1 MNRVSVARFR
11 VGHVFQEVTL
21 RSTGLCAYTW
31 APFWYSAITPCLW
44 PFTDKTTNNN
54 WHNKLLVLENTRIY
68 ALSCYIICI
77 YFIILENTR
86 IYALSCYTICICLIV
101 LEKSQIYTLRMTV
114 TFAKSQIRTKWRF
127 FQQVNLSR

>member
-31 APFWYSAITPCLW
+31 APLCYSAITPCLW

-68 ALSCYIICI
+68 ALRCYINCI
-77 YFIILENTR
+77 YFIILENTQ
-86 IYALSCYTICICLIV
+86 IYALSGYTICICVLV

-114 TFAKSQIRTKWRF
+114 TFAKSQLRTKWRF
-127 FQQVNLSR
+127 FFNKLT